1 MCVCVSCGMLDCVGL
16 YQHTLSHLCSQSIF
30 FLLSTTLLVVT
41 GGTPQDRSISKS
53 YGYGMLWLLWV
64 KIGYHQDYPLVI

>member
-1 MCVCVSCGMLDCVGL
+1 MYVCMSCGMLDCLGL

-41 GGTPQDRSISKS
+41 GGTRPQDRSISKS
-53 YGYGMLWLLWV
+53 YGYGMLWV
-64 KIGYHQDYPLVI
+64 KIGYHED